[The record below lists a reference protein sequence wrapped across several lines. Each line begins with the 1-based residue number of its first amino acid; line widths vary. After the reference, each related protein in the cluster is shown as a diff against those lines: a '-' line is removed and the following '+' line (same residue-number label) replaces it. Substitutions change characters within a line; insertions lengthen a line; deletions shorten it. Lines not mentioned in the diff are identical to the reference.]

1 MSAALAI
8 PGNTAATF
16 LIHFF
21 GSGLADDTY
30 VVERFKAR
38 ADGDIRPWSGEAPA
52 PAKKGRAKRITAT
65 LAQVKE
71 MRPARTEIIV
81 CTGLRTRGG
90 QQLWG
95 DLATSL
101 SRKPRSRPASS
112 I

>member
-1 MSAALAI
+1 MSATIAI
-8 PGNTAATF
+8 PANTAATF
-16 LIHFF
+16 LTHFF
-21 GSGLADDTY
+21 GTGLADDTY
-30 VVERFKAR
+30 VVERFKAQ

-52 PAKKGRAKRITAT
+52 AAKNGRPTVKRITAA

-90 QQLWG
+90 QQMWG

-101 SRKPRSRPASS
+101 FHDRRQKG
-112 I
+112 